1 MSDKKNTG
9 EPGQSK
15 REVVSSRMRAK
26 IEKELAQ
33 KEAERKRENLRKRLE
48 VVRGGVDNLTAE
60 SYGEATKSFLTYLRL
75 LEMSK
80 GVSPKGLHPSQF
92 DAKQELPEL
101 VLVTGI
107 YWDLARTFDRLKS
120 NKRQRE
126 HAHYLEQFV
135 VFARNAQHKPLCAET
150 LRKYLA
156 ADKAVHRADFKAAYK
171 QLGGNTCFVASSLL
185 DLSDPDTLPR
195 LTRFRDER
203 LVLTGPGRWFIRKY
217 EWMAPVVS
225 GWLDRSPRV
234 LRRMAAFVVD
244 FIARLT

>member
-9 EPGQSK
+9 ESGQS
-15 REVVSSRMRAK
+15 RRQIVSSRMRAK
-26 IEKELAQ
+26 IERELAQ

-48 VVRGGVDNLTAE
+48 VVRGGVDSLTAE

-80 GVSPKGLHPSQF
+80 GVPPKGLHPSKF
-92 DAKQELPEL
+92 DAKRELPEL

-135 VFARNAQHKPLCAET
+135 VFARNAQFKPLCAET

-171 QLGGNTCFVASSLL
+171 QLGGNTCFIASSLL
-185 DLSDPDTLPR
+185 DVADPETLPR
-195 LTRFRDER
+195 LTRFRDDR

-225 GWLDRSPRV
+225 RWLDRAPPG
-234 LRRMAAFVVD
+234 LRQAVAKIVD
-244 FIARLT
+244 QIARFT